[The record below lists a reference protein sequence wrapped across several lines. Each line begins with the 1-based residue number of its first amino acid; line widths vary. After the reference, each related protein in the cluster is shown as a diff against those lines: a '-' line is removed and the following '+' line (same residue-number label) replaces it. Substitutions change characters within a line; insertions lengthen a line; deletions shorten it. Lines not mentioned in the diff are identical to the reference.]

1 MSGVFPIAKLPPDL
15 PSLVVLDAAVSG
27 VSPSGNT
34 VGVVGQSDSQP
45 GVWGSSKTGD
55 GVDGTSDS
63 GIGVKGT
70 SDSQSGVVGM
80 STSGDGVWADG
91 GENGVYGKSSN
102 DKASGVYG
110 INYGKGPGVTA
121 ASQYGPS
128 LVATGYNGNLAGE
141 FEGDVEA
148 TGELKAATL
157 TSTGA
162 VNADSITTKGD
173 ISAGNI
179 LVSKDVILVNSAGAD
194 CAEDFDVRTDDEKAT
209 PGTVLV
215 ISDTGALAVSREE
228 YDSRLAGVVSGAGN
242 LRPAIVLNRI
252 DSKRSRAPIALIGR
266 TYCKVDATFAPI
278 RPGDLLTT
286 SPTAGHAMKVL
297 DRTRAIGAILG
308 KALDGI
314 EDGRGMIQILV
325 SPR

>member
-1 MSGVFPIAKLPPDL
+1 MSGVFPVAKLPGNL
-15 PSLVVLDAAVSG
+15 PNLVVLEAAVSG

-34 VGVVGQSDSQP
+34 VGVVGQSVSQP
-45 GVWGSSKTGD
+45 GVWGTSNSGD
-55 GVDGTSDS
+55 GVLGTSDS
-63 GIGVKGT
+63 GVGVKGT
-70 SDSQSGVVGM
+70 SNSQSGVVGR
-80 STSGDGVWADG
+80 STNADGVWADG
-91 GENGVYGKSSN
+91 GNHGVYGKSSN

-141 FEGDVEA
+141 FEGDVSA
-148 TGELKAATL
+148 TGEMKAATI
-157 TSTGA
+157 TSTGT
-162 VNADSITTKGD
+162 VNAASLTTKGD
-173 ISAGNI
+173 VSAGNV
-179 LVSKDVILVNSAGAD
+179 LVSKDVILLNSAGAD
-194 CAEDFDVRTDDEKAT
+194 CAEDFDVRADEEKAT

-228 YDSRLAGVVSGAGN
+228 YDSRIAGVVSGAGN

-252 DSKRSRAPIALIGR
+252 DSERSRAPIALIGR

-278 RPGDLLTT
+278 KPGDLLTT

-297 DRTRAIGAILG
+297 DRTRAVGAILG
-308 KALDGI
+308 KALGGI
-314 EDGRGMIQILV
+314 ESGRGLIQILV